1 MADAPLARADALALA
16 LYRALQQGDAHAAVS
31 RAPEALEAAVGRPKL
46 EARLHAWLSQAHLQL
61 GAPREARAALRA
73 ALRAARSTGDDA
85 EVQALLPLQERVLAS
100 AAAAAAPAPPPPRP
114 AAGGAVAAV
123 DAGDPD
129 LGAQVARAAIAAA
142 AAAPAPSTPST
153 PSGRAVAAFDAGD
166 PDFGAQLARAAIAA
180 AREAADP
187 REEVIALL
195 ALARHPDHTEASIRA
210 AADVADRANDFNLVT
225 AVAHA
230 ARSAGV
236 TFAPKVF

>member
-100 AAAAAAPAPPPPRP
+100 AAAAAAPAP
-114 AAGGAVAAV
+114 
-123 DAGDPD
+123 
-129 LGAQVARAAIAAA
+129 
-142 AAAPAPSTPST
+142 STPST
-153 PSGRAVAAFDAGD
+153 PAGRAVAAFDAGD